1 MMGERA
7 VLQCLYDMEG
17 EELYSVKWYKAG
29 HEFFRLV
36 TIQVLETRFISSLV
50 DTWKGL

>member
-29 HEFFRLV
+29 HEFFRWDKVQLLL
-36 TIQVLETRFISSLV
+36 TLRSSSRSS
-50 DTWKGL
+50 

>member
-29 HEFFRLV
+29 HEFFRWDKMRLLL
-36 TIQVLETRFISSLV
+36 TLRSSSRSS
-50 DTWKGL
+50 